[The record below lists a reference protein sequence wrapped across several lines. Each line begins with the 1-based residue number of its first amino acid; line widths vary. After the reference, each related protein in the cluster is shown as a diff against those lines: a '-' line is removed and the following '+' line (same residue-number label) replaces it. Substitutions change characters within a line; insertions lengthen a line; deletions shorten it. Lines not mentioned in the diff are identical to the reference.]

1 MSNYSRKTQLNPP
14 SLPPQHNKPSTCTKN
29 INNLTI
35 SIYIDIHVT
44 ILTYSTRVRNRVKP
58 ITLDHTRRTRDRE
71 HNRCWNRL
79 IRKKK
84 KKKRNSQTIVI
95 VERDDVEYFVRE
107 RTMFLGSYLSGPG
120 FTVLKSNRWRKI
132 GRERGEK
139 VEKKGGKR
147 SRSHGRMEES
157 LTFTRGGI
165 LKFTPGRIWMF
176 NVQNG
181 MNKAGWWPKRTWE
194 QFDFSCN
201 GVSKCVNLG
210 RGWPICINLNG
221 DGIMSSRGIMFV
233 ANWLRDEFVFISN
246 EK

>member
-14 SLPPQHNKPSTCTKN
+14 SLLPQHNKPSTCTKN

-35 SIYIDIHVT
+35 SIYIDIRVT

-79 IRKKK
+79 IRK

-132 GRERGEK
+132 GRERGESR
-139 VEKKGGKR
+139 KKGREEGQV
-147 SRSHGRMEES
+147 SRQDGRKFDIHE
-157 LTFTRGGI
+157 RGNFKI
-165 LKFTPGRIWMF
+165 HARENM
-176 NVQNG
+176 NV
-181 MNKAGWWPKRTWE
+181 
-194 QFDFSCN
+194 
-201 GVSKCVNLG
+201 
-210 RGWPICINLNG
+210 
-221 DGIMSSRGIMFV
+221 
-233 ANWLRDEFVFISN
+233 
-246 EK
+246 

>member
-14 SLPPQHNKPSTCTKN
+14 SLSPQHNKPSTCTKN

-84 KKKRNSQTIVI
+84 KKKFTNH
-95 VERDDVEYFVRE
+95 RDRGKGWRRIFRWE

-139 VEKKGGKR
+139 VEKKEREEGQV
-147 SRSHGRMEES
+147 SRQDGRKFDIHE
-157 LTFTRGGI
+157 RGNFKI
-165 LKFTPGRIWMF
+165 HARENM
-176 NVQNG
+176 NV
-181 MNKAGWWPKRTWE
+181 
-194 QFDFSCN
+194 
-201 GVSKCVNLG
+201 
-210 RGWPICINLNG
+210 
-221 DGIMSSRGIMFV
+221 
-233 ANWLRDEFVFISN
+233 
-246 EK
+246 

>member
-84 KKKRNSQTIVI
+84 KKKKEIHKPSWSWKGMTSNISFEK
-95 VERDDVEYFVRE
+95 ERCFSA
-107 RTMFLGSYLSGPG
+107 RTYLGRVSRYLSQ
-120 FTVLKSNRWRKI
+120 I
-132 GRERGEK
+132 GEER
-139 VEKKGGKR
+139 
-147 SRSHGRMEES
+147 
-157 LTFTRGGI
+157 
-165 LKFTPGRIWMF
+165 
-176 NVQNG
+176 
-181 MNKAGWWPKRTWE
+181 
-194 QFDFSCN
+194 
-201 GVSKCVNLG
+201 
-210 RGWPICINLNG
+210 
-221 DGIMSSRGIMFV
+221 
-233 ANWLRDEFVFISN
+233 
-246 EK
+246 

>member
-132 GRERGEK
+132 GRERGESR
-139 VEKKGGKR
+139 KKR
-147 SRSHGRMEES
+147 EGRGAG
-157 LTFTRGGI
+157 LT
-165 LKFTPGRIWMF
+165 
-176 NVQNG
+176 
-181 MNKAGWWPKRTWE
+181 AGWKKVWH
-194 QFDFSCN
+194 
-201 GVSKCVNLG
+201 
-210 RGWPICINLNG
+210 
-221 DGIMSSRGIMFV
+221 SREG
-233 ANWLRDEFVFISN
+233 EF
-246 EK
+246 